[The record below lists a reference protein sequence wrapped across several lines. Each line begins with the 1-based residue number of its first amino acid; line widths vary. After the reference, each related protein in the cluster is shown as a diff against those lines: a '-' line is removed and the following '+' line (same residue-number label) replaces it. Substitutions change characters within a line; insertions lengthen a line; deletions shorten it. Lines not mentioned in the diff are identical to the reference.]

1 MPAGASFADG
11 AAVLFILMIEI
22 TTKVK
27 PGTAVQVLGK
37 LSLPYEQRQKRW
49 LRARLVSGEQV
60 ALKLRRGE
68 TLRGG
73 DLLAAPNGGAI
84 EVAAAPEKVL
94 HVVCSSSLELA
105 RAAYHLGNRHAAVQL
120 GSGFLRIIDDAVLE
134 EMLRGLGA
142 KVTKIEAPF
151 EPEPGAY
158 GGAHAHASDD
168 ASSEYGRIHEYK
180 TGDPDT
186 DRDDGNQ
193 NRPGLRPQK

>member
-1 MPAGASFADG
+1 
-11 AAVLFILMIEI
+11 MIEI

-27 PGTAVQVLGK
+27 PGTTVQVLGK

-73 DLLAAPNGGAI
+73 DLLAAPGGAI

-120 GSGFLRIIDDAVLE
+120 GQGFLRIIDDAVLA

-158 GGAHAHASDD
+158 GGAHPHASGEPP
-168 ASSEYGRIHEYK
+168 SQRGSIHEYK

-186 DRDDGNQ
+186 DRDDRNQ
-193 NRPGLRPQK
+193 NRSGRRPQK

>member
-1 MPAGASFADG
+1 
-11 AAVLFILMIEI
+11 MIEI

-27 PGTAVQVLGK
+27 PGTAVQVFGK

-49 LRARLVSGEQV
+49 LRARLASGEQV

-120 GSGFLRIIDDAVLE
+120 GQGFLRIIEDAVLE
-134 EMLRGLGA
+134 ELLRGLGA

-158 GGAHAHASDD
+158 GGGHVHTSDD
-168 ASSEYGRIHEYK
+168 TVSERGRMHEYK
-180 TGDPDT
+180 PGDSDT

-193 NRPGLRPQK
+193 NRSARRPQK

>member
-1 MPAGASFADG
+1 
-11 AAVLFILMIEI
+11 MIEI

-27 PGTAVQVLGK
+27 PGTAVEVLGK

-49 LRARLVSGEQV
+49 LRARLASGEQV

-73 DLLAAPNGGAI
+73 DLLAAPDGGAI
-84 EVAAAPEKVL
+84 EVSAAPEKVL

-120 GSGFLRIIDDAVLE
+120 GHGFLRIIEDAVLE

-142 KVTKIEAPF
+142 KLTKIEAPF

-158 GGAHAHASDD
+158 GGGHAHASDNTP
-168 ASSEYGRIHEYK
+168 SERGRIHEYK
-180 TGDPDT
+180 TNDPDT
-186 DRDDGNQ
+186 DREDSNQ
-193 NRPGLRPQK
+193 SRSGRRPQK

>member
-1 MPAGASFADG
+1 MLAGTSFADG

-60 ALKLRRGE
+60 ALKLPRGE

-120 GSGFLRIIDDAVLE
+120 GNGFLRIVYDAVLE
-134 EMLRGLGA
+134 EMLRGLGV
-142 KVTKIEAPF
+142 KVTKVEAPF

-158 GGAHAHASDD
+158 GGAHTHASGDPP
-168 ASSEYGRIHEYK
+168 SERGSIHEYK
-180 TGDPDT
+180 SGDPVS
-186 DRDDGNQ
+186 DRDESNPD
-193 NRPGLRPQK
+193 RPGRRPQK